1 MRAPLITDKAGNI
14 IHLEENQSEDTVR
27 PIFLVPGKEK
37 EELVRKLVDRMDKE
51 AQENQIISLEFGDV
65 TIKINIQFHPGGD
78 GKAGQTA
85 TGLGGK

>member
-1 MRAPLITDKAGNI
+1 MIKDKAGNI

-27 PIFLVPGKEK
+27 PIFLIPGKEK
-37 EELVRKLVDRMDKE
+37 EDLVRIFVERLDKE
-51 AQENQIISLEFGDV
+51 AQENQIISLEFGDITV
-65 TIKINIQFHPGGD
+65 KINISFHPGGD

>member
-37 EELVRKLVDRMDKE
+37 EDLVRIIVDRMDKE

-65 TIKINIQFHPGGD
+65 TIKINIFYHPGGD

-85 TGLGGK
+85 TGLGGE